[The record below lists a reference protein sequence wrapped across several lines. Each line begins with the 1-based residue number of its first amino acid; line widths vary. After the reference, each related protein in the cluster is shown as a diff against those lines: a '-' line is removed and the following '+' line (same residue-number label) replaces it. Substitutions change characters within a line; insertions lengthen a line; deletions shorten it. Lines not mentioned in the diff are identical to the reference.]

1 MPTADQASADSAA
14 AETGGGP
21 LPLQYDPSAGQ
32 KVGSYRWVICALLF
46 FGTTINYVD
55 RQVLSFLGPQL
66 DKDLGIGDKAFGTI
80 SSAFA
85 FSYAIGQTFA
95 GRWLDYIG
103 TRVGYAISLTLWS
116 IASMAHAFVRTAT
129 GFSIARIFLGIA
141 ESPCYP
147 ANNKTTAEWF
157 PKRERAT
164 VMGFIN
170 AGTNLGVVIAAALA
184 TPLYGRFGF
193 TGVFLFTGGLGFL
206 WLAFWIPIYR
216 KPHEHPRVTAR
227 ELAHITSDPEEPTG
241 KVRWLRLIGFRQTWA
256 FAASK
261 FITDAIWYFFIVWT
275 AKFLY
280 KTHQVDIKHLGLP
293 FIIIYTMADIG
304 SIAGGWLSSNL
315 IHRGMTINQ
324 ARKVAMFICIC
335 CILPVMTAT
344 KVPTAWAAVVLLG
357 FATAGH
363 QGFSAN
369 QYAIVSDMFPK
380 RAVGSVSGF
389 GGTWGYL
396 GASFWSL
403 VCGVILERN
412 GGNYTPLMII
422 AGAAYLVAFSLVLGL
437 APHLEPAK
445 LDEPSPRGFEV
456 SPPGA

>member
-1 MPTADQASADSAA
+1 MPTADQASAAA
-14 AETGGGP
+14 TAPGTGGP

-55 RQVLSFLGPQL
+55 RQVLNFLGPHL
-66 DKDLGIGDKAFGTI
+66 DHDLGIGDKAFGKIT
-80 SSAFA
+80 SAFA
-85 FSYAIGQTFA
+85 LSYAIGQTFA

-103 TRVGYAISLTLWS
+103 TRIGYALSLTLWS
-116 IASMAHAFVRTAT
+116 IASMSHAFVRTAM
-129 GFSIARIFLGIA
+129 GFSIARILLGIA

-184 TPLYGRFGF
+184 TPLYMHFKF
-193 TGVFLFTGGLGFL
+193 TGVFLFTGGLGFV
-206 WLAFWIPIYR
+206 WLAFWLPIYR
-216 KPHEHPRVTAR
+216 KPHEHPRVSAR
-227 ELAHITSDPEEPTG
+227 ELAHITSDPEEGVG
-241 KVRWLRLIGFRQTWA
+241 KIRWLRLIAFRQTWA

-275 AKFLY
+275 AKFLAG
-280 KTHQVDIKHLGLP
+280 KPHHIDIKNLGLP
-293 FIIIYTMADIG
+293 FIVIYTMADVG
-304 SIAGGWLSSNL
+304 SIAGGWLSSSL
-315 IHRGMTINQ
+315 IKRGMTINR
-324 ARKVAMFICIC
+324 ARKMAMFFCIC
-335 CILPVMTAT
+335 CILPVMSAS
-344 KVPTAWAAVVLLG
+344 KVPSAWAAVILLG

-396 GASFWSL
+396 GGSLWSL
-403 VCGVILERN
+403 CCGVILDRN
-412 GGNYTPLMII
+412 GSNYTPLMIV
-422 AGAAYLVAFSLVLGL
+422 AGLAYLVAFSLIQGL

-456 SPPGA
+456 SPPSA